1 MTKAISL
8 LGSTGSIGRQTLEVC
23 AELGIRVEAL
33 TAHHNI
39 DLLEQQ
45 TRQFQPRL
53 VVLYEEAAA
62 RELANRLSDMAVR
75 VVWGPEGLIEAAA
88 LPESDTVVTAVVGMV
103 GLRPTLAPLRRASA
117 LPLPTRRHSSAP
129 VSW

>member
-8 LGSTGSIGRQTLEVC
+8 LGSTGSIGRQTLDVC
-23 AELGIRVEAL
+23 AERNIRVEAL

-45 TRQFQPRL
+45 TRQFRPRL

-62 RELANRLSDMAVR
+62 RELMGRLTDIDVR
-75 VVWGPEGLIEAAA
+75 ITWGPDGLIEAAA

-103 GLRPTLAPLRRASA
+103 GLRPTLAILMP
-117 LPLPTRRHSSAP
+117 
-129 VSW
+129 WIM